1 MNASLLLEASQ
12 STKTYRLK
20 LDLTINWASVFAFFG
35 L

>member
-20 LDLTINWASVFAFFG
+20 LDLKISLALVLAFFG